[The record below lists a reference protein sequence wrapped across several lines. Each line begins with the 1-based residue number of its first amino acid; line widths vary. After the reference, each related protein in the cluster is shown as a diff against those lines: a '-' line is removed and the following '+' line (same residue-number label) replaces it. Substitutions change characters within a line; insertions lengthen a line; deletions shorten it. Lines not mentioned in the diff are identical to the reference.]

1 MFFLL
6 ADAQFVVRFF
16 VFVLFFLF
24 RRNIDRASCD
34 LLTPTAGRST
44 AIGSIAFVVQVSA

>member
-16 VFVLFFLF
+16 VFVLFLF
-24 RRNIDRASCD
+24 WRNIDRASCD